1 MLRDWVGEEGRLVST
16 AIRLRSPFLRSRA
29 LVAGGVVRAVRR
41 VDGELVVEVDV
52 WADDDTGTR
61 LVEGTGSVA
70 VPA

>member
-1 MLRDWVGEEGRLVST
+1 
-16 AIRLRSPFLRSRA
+16 LRSPFLRSRA